1 MFKVIVSS
9 FLVCSIAFAEDIAV
23 KPERPAEEKPEVLK
37 VKGARLWVPDGGFV
51 ERGEGVYMNK
61 VMVTTLSKE
70 IGEAQKE
77 LVQFVDENNKLK
89 QENAQKF
96 EVKTT
101 VIMTC
106 VGVGLGILA
115 GGLAVGFASG
125 KIK

>member
-1 MFKVIVSS
+1 MKTLIASL
-9 FLVCSIAFAEDIAV
+9 LVCSIAFAEDVAV
-23 KPERPAEEKPEVLK
+23 TPEKPAEEKPEVLK

-61 VMVTTLSKE
+61 VMVTALSNE
-70 IGEAQKE
+70 IGEAQQE
-77 LVQFVDENNKLK
+77 LVRFVDENNKLK

-96 EVKTT
+96 EVRTT

-106 VGVGLGILA
+106 VGVGLGILV

-125 KIK
+125 NIK

>member
-1 MFKVIVSS
+1 
-9 FLVCSIAFAEDIAV
+9 
-23 KPERPAEEKPEVLK
+23 
-37 VKGARLWVPDGGFV
+37 
-51 ERGEGVYMNK
+51 MNK
-61 VMVTTLSKE
+61 VMVTALNKE
-70 IGEAQKE
+70 IGEAQQE
-77 LVQFVDENNKLK
+77 LVRFVDENNKLK

-96 EVKTT
+96 EVRTT